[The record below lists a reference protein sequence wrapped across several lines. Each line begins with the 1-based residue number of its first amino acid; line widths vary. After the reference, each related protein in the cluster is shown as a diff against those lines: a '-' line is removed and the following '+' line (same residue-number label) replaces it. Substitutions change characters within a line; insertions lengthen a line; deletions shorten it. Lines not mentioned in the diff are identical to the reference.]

1 MITAEQMLA
10 PVEKLAGERETGG
23 GNNTTV
29 NKYWGV
35 VGQAYCVYTILYAN
49 KVSGVNALSGYG
61 GSGNCRQLG
70 EFLTAKGYRL
80 SDNSKAQKG
89 DIAFYCEYN
98 KAEKRWMYQHVF
110 FIYEHIS
117 GTKFVT
123 LEGNTMVYSSVSQAK
138 GSAVGTGAYEGIGYK
153 MRNMPTSGTWAI
165 FHIPYDGKKTPTV
178 SPRKTAT
185 VTLPYLECGDT
196 GNSVKAL
203 QVLLNASGYPC
214 GKADGD
220 FGNGTKSAVVKFQR
234 DKKISADG
242 VVGKQTWESLM
253 K

>member
-1 MITAEQMLA
+1 MITAEKMLA
-10 PVEKLAGERETGG
+10 PVEKLAGERETGS

-49 KVSGVNALSGYG
+49 KVSGANALVGYG
-61 GSGNCRQLG
+61 GSGNCRPLG
-70 EFLTAKGYRL
+70 EYLTAKGYRL
-80 SDNSKAQKG
+80 TDNSKAQKG

-98 KAEKRWMYQHVF
+98 DKEKRWMYQHVF

-117 GTKFVT
+117 GTEYIT
-123 LEGNTMVYSSVSQAK
+123 LEGNTKVFSTVEKAK
-138 GSAVGTGAYEGIGYK
+138 LSTIGTGAYEGIGYK
-153 MRNMPTSGTWAI
+153 HRNMPTSGTWAI
-165 FHIPYDGKKTPTV
+165 FHIPYADSPTV
-178 SPRKTAT
+178 ATRKTAT
-185 VTLPYLECGDT
+185 VTVPYLEYGDK

-203 QVLLNASGYPC
+203 QGALTALGYPC

-242 VVGKQTWESLM
+242 VVGKDTWAKLLT
-253 K
+253 

>member
-10 PVEKLAGERETGG
+10 PVEKLAGERETGS

-49 KVSGVNALSGYG
+49 KVSGANVLSGYG

-89 DIAFYCEYN
+89 DIAFYCEFN
-98 KAEKRWMYQHVF
+98 KAENRWMYQHVF
-110 FIYEHIS
+110 FVYEHIS

-165 FHIPYDGKKTPTV
+165 FHIPYDGKKTPTKAAQSV
-178 SPRKTAT
+178 SIS
-185 VTLPYLECGDT
+185 LPVISFGDT
-196 GNSVKAL
+196 GDSVEAM
-203 QVLLNASGYPC
+203 QILLNGYGFDC
-214 GKADGD
+214 GE
-220 FGNGTKSAVVKFQR
+220 
-234 DKKISADG
+234 ADG
-242 VVGKQTWESLM
+242 VWGAKTDAALLLYQRAQKIAADKVCGKDTWSKLLT
-253 K
+253 